1 MESKKG
7 IKIAQLEEMN
17 AQAGF
22 WIGAYNLAIS
32 KPVAAKPVPKSSTF
46 PIDSLD
52 WTSRKAAPIRIP
64 YISWMS

>member
-22 WIGAYNLAIS
+22 LIGAYKMARFNLSGQVLQVIS
-32 KPVAAKPVPKSSTF
+32 RF
-46 PIDSLD
+46 D
-52 WTSRKAAPIRIP
+52 
-64 YISWMS
+64 

>member
-22 WIGAYNLAIS
+22 RIGAHKMALVILIESFRLGYL
-32 KPVAAKPVPKSSTF
+32 F
-46 PIDSLD
+46 
-52 WTSRKAAPIRIP
+52 
-64 YISWMS
+64 

>member
-22 WIGAYNLAIS
+22 LIGAYKMALVILIMILRFNNNL
-32 KPVAAKPVPKSSTF
+32 
-46 PIDSLD
+46 
-52 WTSRKAAPIRIP
+52 
-64 YISWMS
+64 

>member
-22 WIGAYNLAIS
+22 RIGAHKMALVILIG
-32 KPVAAKPVPKSSTF
+32 PF
-46 PIDSLD
+46 RLGSLF
-52 WTSRKAAPIRIP
+52 
-64 YISWMS
+64 